1 MNHSVHCVHA
11 CGTRS
16 IDSTGFFYAITKRKR
31 KEVAMKMLMVIM
43 LVRAVIAYIETATNK
58 NKKNIRNDADA
69 SKVQHPAETMM
80 R

>member
-1 MNHSVHCVHA
+1 MNHSVHSVHA

-16 IDSTGFFYAITKRKR
+16 IDSTGFFYEIRKKR

-58 NKKNIRNDADA
+58 NKRNIRNDADTA
-69 SKVQHPAETMM
+69 KVQHPAETML